1 MASERVAKWRPTAFT
16 SFGGRGGWRG
26 GVQTR
31 AFVTRIRGD
40 PPSPLLHCKPPRFI
54 PFPTAERVPR
64 PPTTTTTTRGG
75 CLLSFSSADSPPA
88 LFHSASPPPFAAS
101 PPEASFA
108 FIEGAMSPFSPFL
121 GEGSLNGREK
131 RTNRAALLFSDS
143 SGTVQSLA
151 SRDSMRRARPIL
163 TGFNSVFEGEK
174 SLGPE
179 QRQREKEGEGRGID
193 ERAARF

>member
-1 MASERVAKWRPTAFT
+1 
-16 SFGGRGGWRG
+16 
-26 GVQTR
+26 
-31 AFVTRIRGD
+31 
-40 PPSPLLHCKPPRFI
+40 
-54 PFPTAERVPR
+54 
-64 PPTTTTTTRGG
+64 
-75 CLLSFSSADSPPA
+75 
-88 LFHSASPPPFAAS
+88 
-101 PPEASFA
+101 
-108 FIEGAMSPFSPFL
+108 MSPFSPFL

-179 QRQREKEGEGRGID
+179 QRQREREKGGGSMN
-193 ERAARF
+193 ARHAFKINSIRRCSNAPRLVAFDTLETRYVVVYNEN

>member
-1 MASERVAKWRPTAFT
+1 MTANCIHLFRWPWRVARWSADARIRDTDTRRPTFPSFT
-16 SFGGRGGWRG
+16 L
-26 GVQTR
+26 Q
-31 AFVTRIRGD
+31 A
-40 PPSPLLHCKPPRFI
+40 SPLHPLSNGREGAAATDHHHHDQRWLPPLLLLRRL
-54 PFPTAERVPR
+54 PT
-64 PPTTTTTTRGG
+64 
-75 CLLSFSSADSPPA
+75 
-88 LFHSASPPPFAAS
+88 PPPHFSIRLLHPLPS

-143 SGTVQSLA
+143 SGMVQSLA

-179 QRQREKEGEGRGID
+179 QRQREREGKGID

>member
-1 MASERVAKWRPTAFT
+1 M
-16 SFGGRGGWRG
+16 
-26 GVQTR
+26 QTR
-31 AFVTRIRGD
+31 AFVTRILGD

-75 CLLSFSSADSPPA
+75 CLLSFSSADFQLPPHFSIR
-88 LFHSASPPPFAAS
+88 LLHPLPS

-179 QRQREKEGEGRGID
+179 QRQREREGRGID

>member
-1 MASERVAKWRPTAFT
+1 
-16 SFGGRGGWRG
+16 
-26 GVQTR
+26 
-31 AFVTRIRGD
+31 
-40 PPSPLLHCKPPRFI
+40 
-54 PFPTAERVPR
+54 
-64 PPTTTTTTRGG
+64 
-75 CLLSFSSADSPPA
+75 
-88 LFHSASPPPFAAS
+88 
-101 PPEASFA
+101 
-108 FIEGAMSPFSPFL
+108 MSPFSPFL

-179 QRQREKEGEGRGID
+179 QRQREREGRGID